1 MPNSRKEGVNPTM
14 AMADQVDSPDELKVR
29 RIIRV
34 LRDKPEIAEE
44 VRRALLTEELL
55 LLPERFAAF
64 ATDEL
69 RELPGRFDAF
79 VANEFGPLR
88 SDVDTLRSDVDTLKS
103 DVEILKADV
112 EILKADVEILKADVE
127 ILKADVEIL
136 KADVE
141 ILKADVGQIKGD
153 LLEDVVK
160 SRPDDYLYE
169 YVVGGT
175 VLSRAQVMDL
185 SRKASHGL
193 TVLTTDEARA
203 LREADVVL
211 VGGRNPETGKR
222 VSVVAEISARVGCSD
237 IERARIRA
245 DIVAEHGHTCV
256 AMVVARN
263 RVEDRWVR
271 LAGEL
276 GVAVIMAGSEVD
288 AA

>member
-1 MPNSRKEGVNPTM
+1 M

-103 DVEILKADV
+103 
-112 EILKADVEILKADVE
+112 DVE

>member
-1 MPNSRKEGVNPTM
+1 M

-103 DVEILKADV
+103 
-112 EILKADVEILKADVE
+112 
-127 ILKADVEIL
+127 DVEIL

>member
-1 MPNSRKEGVNPTM
+1 M

-103 DVEILKADV
+103 
-112 EILKADVEILKADVE
+112 
-127 ILKADVEIL
+127 
-136 KADVE
+136 DVE